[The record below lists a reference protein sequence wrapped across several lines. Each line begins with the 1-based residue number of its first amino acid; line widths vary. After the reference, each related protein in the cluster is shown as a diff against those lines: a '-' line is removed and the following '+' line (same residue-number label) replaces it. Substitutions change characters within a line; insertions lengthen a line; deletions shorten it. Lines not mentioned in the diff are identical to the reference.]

1 MCVFKYQYTYYVMV
15 LSKINAS
22 CALIFD
28 WVNTEGVSVC
38 IPKSIHILCIDPVKI
53 KTPCVLIFDWV
64 NAEYVGVL
72 ILYRLSVCLLLLF
85 F

>member
-1 MCVFKYQYTYYVMV
+1 MLV
-15 LSKINAS
+15 LSKIQTS
-22 CALIFD
+22 CVLIFD

-72 ILYRLSVCLLLLF
+72 ILYRLLLLLF
-85 F
+85 FLTGSLKTVEV